1 MSENASR
8 DMPTPI
14 PIKLI
19 EDTARELMARAAI
32 DFPRTIAR
40 GCGGRAPPAPTT
52 SSNPH
57 DSDTVVTTRASGEST
72 LPEADQ
78 E

>member
-40 GCGGRAPPAPTT
+40 VFGGRAPPAPTT

-57 DSDTVVTTRASGEST
+57 DSDSLGLGRPGRMHC
-72 LPEADQ
+72 PEDLTPL
-78 E
+78 

>member
-40 GCGGRAPPAPTT
+40 VYGATG
-52 SSNPH
+52 
-57 DSDTVVTTRASGEST
+57 
-72 LPEADQ
+72 LPL
-78 E
+78 

>member
-1 MSENASR
+1 MSENANR

-40 GCGGRAPPAPTT
+40 VCGATSLPRYYVVCRRHACGGGRRF
-52 SSNPH
+52 
-57 DSDTVVTTRASGEST
+57 DTVKK
-72 LPEADQ
+72 P
-78 E
+78 

>member
-19 EDTARELMARAAI
+19 EDT
-32 DFPRTIAR
+32 
-40 GCGGRAPPAPTT
+40 
-52 SSNPH
+52 
-57 DSDTVVTTRASGEST
+57 RAS
-72 LPEADQ
+72 
-78 E
+78 